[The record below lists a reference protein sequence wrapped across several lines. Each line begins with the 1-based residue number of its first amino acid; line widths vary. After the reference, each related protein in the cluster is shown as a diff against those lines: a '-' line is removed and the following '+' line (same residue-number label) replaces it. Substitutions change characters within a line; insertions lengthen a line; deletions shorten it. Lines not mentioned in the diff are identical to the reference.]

1 MASLMETII
10 DVLVKEE
17 EAYRLLIELSKKK
30 TPIIIKNDLDGLAR
44 ITEEEQNVVSEIQK
58 FEKLRMQTMKDI
70 ADVTNHTGQELKL
83 PDLIDMMSSRPSEQ
97 GQLREIHD
105 KLKVTL
111 DNMKRIN
118 EQNRELLQN
127 SIDMVNFEIN
137 LLQAARR
144 APETA
149 DYDRGAYSTGS
160 IMGSGT
166 KTFDSKS

>member
-30 TPIIIKNDLDGLAR
+30 TPIIINNDLDGLAK
-44 ITEEEQNVVSEIQK
+44 ITEEEQDVVSEIQK
-58 FEKLRMQTMKDI
+58 YEKLRMQTMKDI
-70 ADVTNHTGQELKL
+70 ADVTNHTGEELKF

-149 DYDRGAYSTGS
+149 DYDKGAYSTGS

-166 KTFDSKS
+166 KTFDSRS